1 MGFSVAAAFESPM
14 ILQVIS
20 PVTDSNKLI
29 VTKLDFGN
37 IVILVLSSVLEI
49 GRTDIF
55 TCLSKKS
62 VTHNVVEAWSPLVI
76 ISVRNAPQGV
86 CRNTCCLVGGI
97 NWHGYRTFGS

>member
-49 GRTDIF
+49 G
-55 TCLSKKS
+55 
-62 VTHNVVEAWSPLVI
+62 
-76 ISVRNAPQGV
+76 
-86 CRNTCCLVGGI
+86 
-97 NWHGYRTFGS
+97 